1 MEETIQERNTN
12 IIYLTIIPAVLLV
25 IIFAFFV
32 PVLKEELFPEPI
44 NPGELG
50 PHFQLTIVFNS
61 PIIWFLTLLI
71 FPCTILIIVE
81 TSKILRNKKSK
92 KNICAIAFIAV
103 NAIIFLLAL
112 AVFIFDI
119 VLIVK

>member
-1 MEETIQERNTN
+1 MEETIQERN
-12 IIYLTIIPAVLLV
+12 ISIVYYTIIPAVLLV
-25 IIFAFFV
+25 ILFACFV
-32 PVLKEELFPEPI
+32 PVITEELFPEPT

-50 PHFQLTIVFNS
+50 PHFHLVIVFLS
-61 PIIWFLTLLI
+61 PIILFLTLLI
-71 FPCTILIIVE
+71 FPSTILVIVE
-81 TSKILRNKKSK
+81 ALKILRNKKSK

-103 NAIIFLLAL
+103 NGIILFLAL

>member
-1 MEETIQERNTN
+1 MEESIQERKINV
-12 IIYLTIIPAVLLV
+12 IYCTIIPAVLLV

-50 PHFQLTIVFNS
+50 PHFHLAIVFHS

-71 FPCTILIIVE
+71 FPSTILIIVE
-81 TSKILRNKKSK
+81 TSKILRNKNSK

-103 NAIIFLLAL
+103 NGIILF
-112 AVFIFDI
+112 FGFSCFYF
-119 VLIVK
+119 

>member
-1 MEETIQERNTN
+1 MEETIQERN
-12 IIYLTIIPAVLLV
+12 ISIVYCTIIPAVLLV
-25 IIFAFFV
+25 ILFACFV
-32 PVLKEELFPEPI
+32 PVITEELFPEPI

-50 PHFQLTIVFNS
+50 PHFHLAIVFLS
-61 PIIWFLTLLI
+61 PIILFLTLLI
-71 FPCTILIIVE
+71 FPSTILVIVE
-81 TSKILRNKKSK
+81 ALKILRNKKSK

-103 NAIIFLLAL
+103 NGIILFLAL